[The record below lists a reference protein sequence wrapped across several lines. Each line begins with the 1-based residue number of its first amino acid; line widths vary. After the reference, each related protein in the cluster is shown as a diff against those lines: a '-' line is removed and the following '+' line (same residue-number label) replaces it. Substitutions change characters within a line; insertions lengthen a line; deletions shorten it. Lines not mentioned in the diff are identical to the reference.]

1 MSCFHILQVFCIY
14 IFCNFTTKKN
24 GYMEVL
30 KKNRAGRNRT
40 LTVTS
45 DEIVALRSHILYPQ
59 AITDTTDFSNRLINA
74 DIFDVLDSIPD
85 ESANLIIIDPP
96 YNLSKTFNSSS
107 FAAKSDVEYEQYL
120 RSWFPK
126 VC

>member
-1 MSCFHILQVFCIY
+1 
-14 IFCNFTTKKN
+14 
-24 GYMEVL
+24 MEVL

-45 DEIVALRSHILYPQ
+45 DEIVALQSHVLYPK
-59 AITDTTDFSNRLINA
+59 AISITTEFSNRLINA
-74 DIFDVLDSIPD
+74 DIFDVIDSIPD

-107 FAAKSDVEYEQYL
+107 FAAKSDEE
-120 RSWFPK
+120 
-126 VC
+126 